1 MNIKFNKISFL
12 FLVLILGLVFGYKN
26 VNAQTNPICPIN
38 YICTPVPSQPIGC
51 PLGYTCTVVTDGTA
65 KIINSRI
72 DALSPISRTVIYNP
86 GSQINL
92 GIFDIKSKNASST
105 LKNLKFDII
114 TSGGKLANE
123 VLSDIIIDNYSTT
136 TTQLHMS
143 VDMNKP
149 LPIDTFVQVS
159 VYGHI
164 KSGVPDG
171 TKLYLRLTPSNDS
184 IMAFDSLN
192 RQIPVEASSSII
204 TGTITLASS
213 TSPYVTDTSSNIQIA
228 DNGTL
233 SPDSASFGFNFT
245 INNISN
251 KDVYINKNGRKS
263 FGVNIT
269 PGTSYTFSSTNSIPS
284 SLTGD
289 SSELFVIPSGSYRKF
304 TTTGVIKR
312 NDGMIANR
320 NISINKISLTDIG
333 GVNEIY
339 SITNGLEKLYTPTVL
354 VEQVDN
360 SNIKNGSFMS
370 LLTSSV
376 IDSMKLLFGIFK

>member
-1 MNIKFNKISFL
+1 MNIKFHKIFVL
-12 FLVLILGLVFGYKN
+12 TLVLLLGVVFGYKN
-26 VNAQTNPICPIN
+26 ANAQTNPICPIN
-38 YICTPVPSQPIGC
+38 YICTPIPSQPNGC
-51 PLGYTCTVVTDGTA
+51 PLGYTCTVITGTST
-65 KIINSRI
+65 KIISPR
-72 DALSPISRTVIYNP
+72 LSPASPMTRTVLYNP

-149 LPIDTFVQVS
+149 LPIDSFVQVS
-159 VYGHI
+159 IYGHI

-184 IMAFDSLN
+184 IIAFDSLN

-213 TSPYVTDTSSNIQIA
+213 TTPYVTDASSNIQTV

-233 SPDSASFGFNFT
+233 SPDSASFSFNFT

-251 KDVYINKNGRKS
+251 KDVFISKNGRKS
-263 FGVNIT
+263 LGINIT
-269 PGTSYTFSSTNSIPS
+269 PGTSYTFSSTNSIPA

-320 NISINKISLTDIG
+320 NISINKISLSEIG

-360 SNIKNGSFMS
+360 SNIKNGSFVS
-370 LLTSSV
+370 LLTGSV